1 MSGEGFNPE
10 EFGLKVGNNGFGGQ
24 TSTSMK
30 PVKVIQGSTGGYGN
44 GFSIGIGQGAQYGI
58 RGQDNVLEGD
68 RRSERTFLDNHNG
81 GNAVRHTLHYNP
93 SATFR
98 SANIGPIENHL
109 SKAKGACIFGICSD
123 LDPDNG
129 PGVESFRSQLVYPS
143 AIGVKRVTVKEAYRY
158 KDLGV
163 KKLIIAED
171 APLQETCI
179 VDRYDGDDVWCK
191 EPLQHQHL
199 VGEGTF
205 GRVTKD
211 DALARKFKLYASVNE
226 GHCDM
231 PITTKSDCQSA
242 AVRLEL
248 LDQTPEVDLQTSG
261 YTNPPYCY
269 YTEGKL
275 YFNPSGGN
283 LGRCSKFDTCIC
295 KVDASGYPPVTEFE
309 KRNAG
314 TCDVPIT
321 SKSDCTW
328 AANSLMNQLGSAAGT
343 QAQDDLSRSSSNP
356 SGCYW
361 TEGQLKFNSAGNIGA
376 CSTFDTCLCKKLKS
390 GQVSQARRYKI
401 QRSLKCYTPIKDVQQ
416 CSEAASQLLN
426 QLGITTLADAVED
439 EYTGVSTA
447 PPWCYVK
454 DGQLKFNANG
464 RNYGSCSQTDTC
476 LCRDLIPGQSLQVA
490 TPTQA
495 TLAPGTTVA
504 PAPQFAPV
512 IGAAAPVAVVSPTVP
527 PSTPL
532 PPAPQIM
539 HRQVAT
545 EATTPAPLVQSALS
559 AQALKGES
567 EIEVADQSL
576 FQVGDYVKI
585 GGVEEKKIIG
595 FSSIVLDSP
604 LANTYPANTTIDK
617 ITMPTQYANDDGL
630 SGSLSSG
637 SSNKLTWGLA
647 LVGGACLLLCCVALI
662 FMFGQ
667 MGGKKKRSTDRERD
681 LKDRMMSEA
690 ELQPMMEEE
699 QPAPQPMT
707 QSNIMT
713 SGLQTMPPVPPP
725 VAPKMQMIPQTT
737 IYQAQ
742 PQMAMA
748 QTYMPGGSS
757 YLQPGGSM
765 YTGSMYQPVSAVV

>member
-1 MSGEGFNPE
+1 
-10 EFGLKVGNNGFGGQ
+10 
-24 TSTSMK
+24 
-30 PVKVIQGSTGGYGN
+30 
-44 GFSIGIGQGAQYGI
+44 
-58 RGQDNVLEGD
+58 
-68 RRSERTFLDNHNG
+68 
-81 GNAVRHTLHYNP
+81 
-93 SATFR
+93 
-98 SANIGPIENHL
+98 
-109 SKAKGACIFGICSD
+109 
-123 LDPDNG
+123 
-129 PGVESFRSQLVYPS
+129 VESFRSQLAYPS
-143 AIGVKRVTVKEAYRY
+143 AIGVKRVTVTQAYRF
-158 KDLGV
+158 KDLGA

-199 VGEGTF
+199 VGEGVF
-205 GRVTKD
+205 GKVLKD
-211 DALARKFKLYASVNE
+211 TAMARKFKLYAPVND

-231 PITTKSDCQSA
+231 PITTKSECQSA

-248 LDQTPEVDLQTSG
+248 PDQTAEVDLQTQG
-261 YTNPPYCY
+261 FTNPPYCY
-269 YTEGKL
+269 YTDGHL

-283 LGRCSKFDTCIC
+283 LGRCSKFDSCIC

-309 KRNAG
+309 KINAG
-314 TCDVPIT
+314 TCNVPVT
-321 SKSDCTW
+321 TQLDCTW
-328 AANSLMNQLGSAAGT
+328 AANSLMNQLGSPAGT
-343 QAQDDLSRSSSNP
+343 QAQPDLLSRSSANP

-361 TEGQLKFNSAGNIGA
+361 TEGQLKFNSGGNTGA
-376 CSTFDTCLCKKLKS
+376 CSTFDTCLCKKMKS

-426 QLGITTLADAVED
+426 QLGITTLTDAVDD

-454 DGQLKFNANG
+454 DGKLKYNANG

-476 LCRDLIPGQSLQVA
+476 LCRDLLPGQTLQAA

-495 TLAPGTTVA
+495 PLAAVGITTAA
-504 PAPQFAPV
+504 PAPQFALAPV
-512 IGAAAPVAVVSPTVP
+512 IGAAAPVAAVAPTVP
-527 PSTPL
+527 TATP
-532 PPAPQIM
+532 PPPPPQIM

-559 AQALKGES
+559 AAALKGES

-585 GGVEEKKIIG
+585 GGIEEKKIIG
-595 FSSIVLDSP
+595 FSSVVLDTP
-604 LANTYPANTTIDK
+604 LANTYPANTTVDK
-617 ITMPTQYANDDGL
+617 IAMPSQYANDDGL

-637 SSNKLTWGLA
+637 SSNKLTWVLA
-647 LVGGACLLLCCVALI
+647 LVGGSCLLLCCVALI

-667 MGGKKKRSTDRERD
+667 MGGKKNKRSTDRERD

-699 QPAPQPMT
+699 QPALQPMT

-757 YLQPGGSM
+757 YLQPGSSM